1 MEKKY
6 KDFFYY
12 HDLLMLVIDREVE
25 AFVKRIKPDTT
36 RNELKDM
43 EIEQLYLLPLEMQRK
58 YLIKRIKEIIHG

>member
-12 HDLLMLVIDREVE
+12 HDLLMLVIDREDE
-25 AFVKRIKPDTT
+25 AFVERIKPDTT
-36 RNELKDM
+36 ELKDM

-58 YLIKRIKEIIHG
+58 YLIKRIEEIIYG

>member
-12 HDLLMLVIDREVE
+12 HDLLMLVIDREAE
-25 AFVKRIKPDTT
+25 AFVERIKPNTT
-36 RNELKDM
+36 ELKDM

-58 YLIKRIKEIIHG
+58 YLIKRIEEIIYG